1 MRRGPVHPALTIR
14 RTIGLTLPYS
24 DKRHKKKRKGK
35 LVEVEM
41 VGDLFV
47 GHGIGKE
54 SSGRQDMRFTNEF
67 FPRKARAAYKA
78 YSTFLRHQMDRIV
91 GRK

>member
-1 MRRGPVHPALTIR
+1 
-14 RTIGLTLPYS
+14 
-24 DKRHKKKRKGK
+24 
-35 LVEVEM
+35 M
-41 VGDLFV
+41 VGDFFV